1 MKALSVHSVTP
12 AVVPEGPV
20 LQEILRAGRTRPC
33 AGTTTPGPASATA
46 APRRGPA
53 TVRPGTSDSSTTN
66 GKGTS
71 MEIDEITELQH
82 RKDVYES
89 ALKTLAQDRD
99 ALATKLECARN
110 ELAAVKDKFASAIAE
125 YVELADRGIIRDS
138 TIRELLKQLKAG

>member
-1 MKALSVHSVTP
+1 
-12 AVVPEGPV
+12 
-20 LQEILRAGRTRPC
+20 
-33 AGTTTPGPASATA
+33 
-46 APRRGPA
+46 
-53 TVRPGTSDSSTTN
+53 
-66 GKGTS
+66 
-71 MEIDEITELQH
+71 MEIDEICTELQH

-99 ALATKLECARN
+99 ALTTKLECARN